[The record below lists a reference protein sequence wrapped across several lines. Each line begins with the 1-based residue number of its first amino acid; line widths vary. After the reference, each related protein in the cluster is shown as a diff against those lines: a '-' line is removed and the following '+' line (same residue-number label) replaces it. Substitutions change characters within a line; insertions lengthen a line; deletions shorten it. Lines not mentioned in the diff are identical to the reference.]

1 MATNVSHH
9 CRTIVAEAATGGC
22 RKAAGRL
29 LFRRAHTA
37 LHGDRNSPQPADQWL
52 QLAITYM
59 ARDRRKLHRCQSV
72 PLVTGTESNRL
83 EMSVV
88 KANQRKM

>member
-52 QLAITYM
+52 QLAITYT
-59 ARDRRKLHRCQSV
+59 
-72 PLVTGTESNRL
+72 VTAQMIVLTRE
-83 EMSVV
+83 
-88 KANQRKM
+88 